1 MLTVCI
7 VTGFGFKVRE
17 HGHEGRWGGGNRKKS
32 YQGHL
37 PGTVAAKDVTRE
49 NALPAPHVLL
59 RLLVICPSF
68 HPLDPTHEKLC
79 KLFKSETGRKTREGV
94 GKKVGPEHPTSPQCS
109 G

>member
-1 MLTVCI
+1 M
-7 VTGFGFKVRE
+7 
-17 HGHEGRWGGGNRKKS
+17 GRGAAGRGATKGI
-32 YQGHL
+32 YQEPRLGK
-37 PGTVAAKDVTRE
+37 TSQE